1 MNQSVTVN
9 EMLQTALH
17 AEKVGVTV
25 DWRDMCFKV
34 ANTAT
39 NVIEA
44 LENRIAQ
51 SEDNG
56 GDGEAPQQET

>member
-1 MNQSVTVN
+1 MTQQVTVN

-39 NVIEA
+39 NVIET
-44 LENRIAQ
+44 LENKLAEKE
-51 SEDNG
+51 SPEG
-56 GDGEAPQQET
+56 T